1 MLDHDFQGHCRQ
13 SKRTSART
21 ACAQRG
27 KACALV
33 LQRFGVAARCCYAF
47 GGAAF
52 VRLLVE
58 ASTLSE
64 CPPAAPFVGVT
75 RYNFAWRPIWEGSMI
90 AVANNSDT
98 QTPTAWRTTV
108 MLVIGLSILCY
119 FLTLLTISAAA
130 AIATTFALSALH
142 AL

>member
-1 MLDHDFQGHCRQ
+1 MGE
-13 SKRTSART
+13 
-21 ACAQRG
+21 
-27 KACALV
+27 
-33 LQRFGVAARCCYAF
+33 GVCLFCSVSETPRAAANF

-75 RYNFAWRPIWEGSMI
+75 RYNFVWRPMWEGSMI
-90 AVANNSDT
+90 TVSKNSDT
-98 QTPTAWRTTV
+98 HTPTAWRTTV

-119 FLTLLTISAAA
+119 LLTLLTISAAA
-130 AIATTFALSALH
+130 AIVTTFALSALH